1 MLPLEASAVQLWEA
15 EVRKQWT
22 DSILPQRTGAALGG
36 VTKDIVGFVPVYAD
50 CHVLVQP
57 PHLIDA
63 PVLYK
68 PVVAVTA
75 MGFQDACVGQLR
87 NHGVSCRP

>member
-1 MLPLEASAVQLWEA
+1 MPTAGMPFLYAPPHMLPLEAKDAVAWQA

-50 CHVLVQP
+50 CHVLVHP
-57 PHLIDA
+57 PHLLIC
-63 PVLYK
+63 
-68 PVVAVTA
+68 
-75 MGFQDACVGQLR
+75 ACFV
-87 NHGVSCRP
+87 